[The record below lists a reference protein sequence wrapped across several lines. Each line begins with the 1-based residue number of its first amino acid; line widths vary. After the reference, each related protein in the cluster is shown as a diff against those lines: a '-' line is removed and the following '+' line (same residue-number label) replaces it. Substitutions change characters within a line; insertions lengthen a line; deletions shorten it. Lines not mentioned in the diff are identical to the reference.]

1 MSFPLKVVAALVVL
15 GAAALVWW
23 HFFYAPPADQGRL
36 VRVSGNIEVTEAQV
50 AFKLAGRVQERL
62 VDEGMSVRQ
71 GQVIARLE
79 DADLRA
85 DLASRRADLQAAEA
99 ALAELNAGSRPEEKA
114 AAKAALDKAEWGLK
128 ELIAGSRP
136 QQKASAEAALKSAT
150 ADKDRAQLDYQR
162 ARGLIDSKTI
172 SPQDYDRAR
181 AAYTMALEK
190 VRDANEQLSLV
201 QEGPRSEDIDQA
213 RALRNQAQAQYDL
226 VEAGPRQEDKD
237 QAAAKV
243 QQAKAAVALAD
254 ARISYATVY
263 SPLTGIVLSKNIE
276 PGEYVAPGTPV
287 VTVGDMVNVWLRAY
301 IDEPDLGRVKVGQ
314 KARVT
319 TDTYPGRV
327 YSGTISFISQEAEF
341 TPKNVQTEKERVKL
355 VYRIKIDIQNL
366 KMELKAG
373 MPADAQI
380 DL

>member
-1 MSFPLKVVAALVVL
+1 
-15 GAAALVWW
+15 
-23 HFFYAPPADQGRL
+23 
-36 VRVSGNIEVTEAQV
+36 
-50 AFKLAGRVQERL
+50 
-62 VDEGMSVRQ
+62 
-71 GQVIARLE
+71 
-79 DADLRA
+79 
-85 DLASRRADLQAAEA
+85 
-99 ALAELNAGSRPEEKA
+99 
-114 AAKAALDKAEWGLK
+114 
-128 ELIAGSRP
+128 
-136 QQKASAEAALKSAT
+136 
-150 ADKDRAQLDYQR
+150 LDYQR

-181 AAYTMALEK
+181 AAYTMAMEK

-243 QQAKAAVALAD
+243 EQAKAAVALAD

-263 SPLTGIVLSKNIE
+263 SPLKGIVLSKNIE

-327 YSGTISFISQEAEF
+327 YPGTISFISQEAEF

-355 VYRIKIDIQNL
+355 VYRIKIDIQNP

>member
-1 MSFPLKVVAALVVL
+1 MSFPLKVVAALVVV

-23 HFFYAPPADQGRL
+23 HFFFTPPADQGRL

-85 DLASRRADLQAAEA
+85 DLASRRAELQTAQA
-99 ALAELNAGSRPEEKA
+99 ALAELQAGSRPQEKA

-150 ADKDRAQLDYQR
+150 ADKDRAQLDFQR

-172 SPQDYDRAR
+172 APQDYDRAR

-190 VRDANEQLSLV
+190 VRDANQQLSLV

-213 RALRNQAQAQYDL
+213 RALRNQAKAQYDL

-243 QQAKAAVALAD
+243 EQAKAAVALAD

-263 SPLTGIVLSKNIE
+263 APLTGIVLSKNIE

-327 YSGTISFISQEAEF
+327 CPGTISFISQEAEF

-355 VYRIKIDIQNL
+355 VYRIKIDIQNP